1 MTHFTSPLHILC
13 VSTPVGALG
22 SGLGGGVELTLANLV
37 TVLQQQGQRVTVVA
51 PAGSVLPGVE
61 LIQVAGVLQ
70 PIAQNQDR
78 RAPITLPVGNV
89 LSRMWQ
95 AVQAQPWDLAVN
107 LAYDWLPLYLTPFFD
122 RPVLH
127 LISMGSL
134 LDYLDEILAQVCA
147 TSPQRVAMHTRAQAM
162 TFGETIA
169 RQVTILGNGL
179 DVRQY
184 EFCADPQPVLGW
196 VGRIAPEKGL
206 PDALAVARQTGY
218 PLRIMGKISDPHYW
232 QDICRQ
238 FPEAPDYYQGFLS
251 THELQKRLGSC
262 LALLVTPHWVEA
274 FGNVVMEAL
283 ACGVPVLSYALGGPA
298 ELVRAGET
306 GWLVPPGDVAGLA
319 AAVAQVGQI
328 DRRRCRQVAE
338 QEFSLTAWG
347 ERVATWLRRNRSSPA
362 GDA

>member
-1 MTHFTSPLHILC
+1 MHILC
-13 VSTPVGALG
+13 VSTPVGPLG

-37 TVLQQQGQRVTVVA
+37 TVLHQQGHRVTVVA
-51 PAGSVLPGVE
+51 PEGSVLPGVP
-61 LIQVAGVLQ
+61 LIQVPGVRQ

-78 RAPITLPVGNV
+78 RDPITMPAGNV

-95 AVQAQPWDLAVN
+95 AVRAQPWDAAIN

-134 LDYLDEILAQVCA
+134 VDYLDEILTQVCENY
-147 TSPQRVAMHTRAQAM
+147 PHRVAMHTHAQAM

-169 RQVTILGNGL
+169 QRVTILGNGL
-179 DVRQY
+179 DIHQY
-184 EFCADPQPVLGW
+184 DFCPTPQPVLGW

-206 PDALAVARQTGY
+206 GDALTVARLTGY
-218 PLRIMGKISDPHYW
+218 PLRIMGKIADPDYW
-232 QDICRQ
+232 QTLCHH
-238 FPEAPDYYQGFLS
+238 FPEAQDYYQGFLS
-251 THELQKRLGSC
+251 TDELQKRLGQC

-283 ACGVPVLSYALGGPA
+283 ACGVPVVSYAIGGPG
-298 ELVRAGET
+298 ELVRQGET
-306 GWLVPPGDVAGLA
+306 GWLVPPGDVQGLA
-319 AAVAQVGQI
+319 TAVTRVGALN
-328 DRRRCRQVAE
+328 RRRCRHVAE

-347 ERVATWLRRNRSSPA
+347 ARVEQWLGQTPSE
-362 GDA
+362 